1 VVLILALPGLILFG
15 ACSTLPSKVEA
26 KAAIV
31 DQLYDLQP
39 NEAFIVQITRYLE
52 DYGFKVDLYQGEDI
66 TVDFYRKL
74 QTRGYQLIIF
84 RVHSGLLQVGRDR
97 VINKTWL
104 FTSEPYSPTR
114 YVSEQLTDQ
123 VAQAA
128 INKYSP
134 LVFAINAKFITESME
149 GTFKDTAIIMMGC
162 SCFHFSDLAEAFVQ
176 KGASTYVAWDRS
188 VLLGYV
194 DEATVALVEKLCLE
208 GLTIGEAVARTMKE
222 KGPDP
227 QHGSVLKYYPLASA
241 QKTLKQLIK

>member
-1 VVLILALPGLILFG
+1 MLILALPGLILFG

-39 NEAFIVQITRYLE
+39 NEAFIVQITQYLE
-52 DYGFKVDLYQGEDI
+52 DYGFKVDLYQGEDV

-74 QTRGYQLIIF
+74 PTREYQLIIF
-84 RVHSGLLQVGRDR
+84 RVHSGLLVGIDQVT
-97 VINKTWL
+97 NKTWL
-104 FTSEPYSPTR
+104 FTSEPYSQTK

-123 VAQAA
+123 VTQAA
-128 INKYSP
+128 INNYAP

-162 SCFHFSDLAEAFVQ
+162 SCLHFSDLAEAFVQ
-176 KGASTYVAWDRS
+176 KGASTYMAWDHS

-194 DEATVALVEKLCLE
+194 DEATVALVEKLCSE
-208 GLTIGEAVARTMKE
+208 DLTIGEAVARTMKE
-222 KGPDP
+222 KGQDP
-227 QHGSVLKYYPLASA
+227 THGSVLKYYPPASA